1 MKIGPKR
8 LDLLEV
14 ILHNQ
19 RTEIPKAHQL
29 LDELAVQVGLSPK
42 SCADLHVALEEH
54 LTNVIN
60 YGYSPGE
67 SGRIALRLS
76 SSPDALRVE
85 IEDDASPFNPLLAP
99 PVDVSQPL
107 EDRPIGGLGIH
118 MIRQLTDELRY
129 EHRAGRNLLV
139 MVKRV
144 PPPSACS
151 RASLMGKE

>member
-1 MKIGPKR
+1 LKIGHER

-14 ILHNQ
+14 ILANQ

-42 SCADLHVALEEH
+42 VCTDLHVALEEH

-60 YGYSPGE
+60 YGYSPDQP
-67 SGRIALRLS
+67 GRIAVRLV

-85 IEDDASPFNPLLAP
+85 IEDDARPFNPLLAP
-99 PVDVSQPL
+99 PVDVNQPL

-118 MIRQLTDELRY
+118 MIRQLTDELHY
-129 EHRAGRNLLV
+129 ELRSGHNVLTLI
-139 MVKRV
+139 KRM
-144 PPPSACS
+144 PTP
-151 RASLMGKE
+151 